1 MLREHFTG
9 HNLRVALL
17 AVLTVVAAIILWLL
31 LHGVAKWLTLLFAT
45 AIGGLGSTM
54 PRSFEPGFW
63 IAAAVLLT
71 IAWIDRSLRPD
82 DRPRDHKSFG
92 EIVMEFVLLV
102 PRVTLS
108 LWSTLSA
115 WQHLNAQELQLASDL
130 VDHLAAEGR
139 LRLQSL
145 PLEIPQADTRFKI
158 LLALQM
164 VQVIDVRRE
173 DRELW
178 VRLSP
183 LRPSALAWRI
193 NRGEAERNA
202 RLTEGR

>member
-1 MLREHFTG
+1 
-9 HNLRVALL
+9 
-17 AVLTVVAAIILWLL
+17 
-31 LHGVAKWLTLLFAT
+31 
-45 AIGGLGSTM
+45 
-54 PRSFEPGFW
+54 
-63 IAAAVLLT
+63 
-71 IAWIDRSLRPD
+71 
-82 DRPRDHKSFG
+82 
-92 EIVMEFVLLV
+92 
-102 PRVTLS
+102 
-108 LWSTLSA
+108 
-115 WQHLNAQELQLASDL
+115 
-130 VDHLAAEGR
+130 
-139 LRLQSL
+139 LQSL